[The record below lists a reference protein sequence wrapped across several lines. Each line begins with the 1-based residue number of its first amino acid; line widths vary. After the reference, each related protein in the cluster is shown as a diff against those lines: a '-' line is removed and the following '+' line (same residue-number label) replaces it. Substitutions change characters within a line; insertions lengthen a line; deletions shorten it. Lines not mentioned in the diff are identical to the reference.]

1 MDRCEGVRGMCV
13 TVGVELVI
21 KALTFGT
28 KCVDNDED
36 ISVDGG
42 NAFWEGQ

>member
-1 MDRCEGVRGMCV
+1 MCGAVR
-13 TVGVELVI
+13 VGLVI

-36 ISVDGG
+36 INVDG
-42 NAFWEGQ
+42 AERIRRDTM